1 MASRA
6 DTRRKAE
13 ALCALHG
20 TGDLVVIPNA
30 FDAASARVLE
40 VAGFP
45 TVATSSAAMAWTA
58 GVADGEELA
67 FETALEL
74 HARVARAVAVPA
86 SADFE
91 GGYVSGSGSIE
102 TTIEALIDAGVV
114 GVGLED
120 TNFDADGEPLRD
132 PEDHAELIARA
143 RATADRLEVPL
154 FINGRTDVF
163 FREVGAPEERAENA
177 IRRLGAYAA
186 AGANGAFAPGISDPG
201 DIARVVERLAVPL
214 NVMYAP
220 SIPSVSELRRL
231 GVGRLTFDAWLYL
244 AALAAVDGVA
254 GEILEDRLDGL
265 RERAALSRD
274 ARRAIVH

>member
-231 GVGRLTFDAWLYL
+231 GVGRLTFGAWLYL
-244 AALAAVDGVA
+244 AALAAVEGVA